1 MNTVRPEYLLSFSD
15 YNKFL
20 KQQASQSDLKQKT
33 LERMF
38 PYISAESWI
47 TLFYQVLK
55 IYYLN
60 RVTPK
65 SFKNLPGMP
74 ANEATVES
82 YMQGSNL
89 YSVPET
95 ILLKWM
101 QFHYNKV
108 NPLLPKRLTNFD
120 ADLQDGRVFAA
131 LIQSHYG
138 NVKNLK
144 DIKTSCY
151 NDDHLLF
158 NAKRVIEAIHEI
170 GLNTHVMPQDISN
183 PSAREL
189 LLFCVQLYQ
198 SLPHYI
204 PKAQIEFPATLGDL
218 VTKNIELSNPS
229 KNPISY
235 WVQCEGSKDFTIEE
249 KEIRIDPGGT
259 INFPIQFQSRIS
271 APVTG
276 KVIFTNK
283 KEGNVQAAA
292 MVFELVSNVHSRN
305 SVQEI
310 PKTTKLYNP
319 LTIDLDVMNPFGQ
332 DLVFQ
337 IQIIHEKVNKEKA
350 AKKNKNP
357 LGKDKKK
364 GAAENTGNYVPD
376 PFYCKLE
383 TIRIKKNGSNIVPV
397 TFLPFELG
405 VHKCYVVFSD
415 ENVGE
420 MQYTIIG
427 NTELPDPFDS
437 KRDKCNADETE
448 TIEISLPP
456 KNVQLEKA
464 KTLAMDRS
472 QGHKSRDGSHGKMSS
487 PESQYFEVEISNP
500 YFSGPS
506 NMTIYDTSRA
516 GLGPTGKDANQ
527 NSMMKQGDN
536 DPNKLIL
543 HFSPKSPAT
552 YPCLVILK
560 SLDRTD
566 IRVFE
571 LYMTAIPQMI
581 KAQLEF
587 VVPARGSVTQEIPI
601 VNNSERDWLV
611 KAILTKSSKDRSGV
625 FAISGQEMQVKRKTT
640 NNFLLTFKPYWTCE
654 IDEKLTLNNATTNEI
669 YEYDLKG
676 IGEEPLAEDHI
687 VLNCQAR
694 QTTVHSF
701 EIKNTSDKSQNYR
714 VETDL
719 NNVTG
724 ADSFKIKPKESFKYP
739 LSITPILGGVYTG
752 SITFYDN
759 EDRFI
764 WYTVEVRTES
774 PKPEKTLE
782 LKSFIRK
789 AVGVD
794 ISLENPLDE
803 PIIFEV
809 FFNGEGLLGEPSFQ
823 VEPNKVGIYELIFS
837 PLKTG
842 NYTGTIGF
850 LNEKVGE
857 FWYDLVLVCEDNLI
871 INLELI
877 KCELG
882 KTGTRYVTLENP
894 TGHDLP
900 IEYTS
905 SNPTNFEIIPEKINI
920 PPYESANVCIQ
931 YSPSNLD
938 IIENGNIIFEN
949 EDVGKWEYY

>member
-1 MNTVRPEYLLSFSD
+1 M
-15 YNKFL
+15 
-20 KQQASQSDLKQKT
+20 
-33 LERMF
+33 
-38 PYISAESWI
+38 
-47 TLFYQVLK
+47 
-55 IYYLN
+55 
-60 RVTPK
+60 
-65 SFKNLPGMP
+65 
-74 ANEATVES
+74 
-82 YMQGSNL
+82 
-89 YSVPET
+89 
-95 ILLKWM
+95 
-101 QFHYNKV
+101 
-108 NPLLPKRLTNFD
+108 
-120 ADLQDGRVFAA
+120 
-131 LIQSHYG
+131 
-138 NVKNLK
+138 
-144 DIKTSCY
+144 
-151 NDDHLLF
+151 
-158 NAKRVIEAIHEI
+158 
-170 GLNTHVMPQDISN
+170 
-183 PSAREL
+183 
-189 LLFCVQLYQ
+189 
-198 SLPHYI
+198 
-204 PKAQIEFPATLGDL
+204 
-218 VTKNIELSNPS
+218 
-229 KNPISY
+229 
-235 WVQCEGSKDFTIEE
+235 
-249 KEIRIDPGGT
+249 
-259 INFPIQFQSRIS
+259 
-271 APVTG
+271 TG

-292 MVFELVSNVHSRN
+292 MVFELISNVHSRN

-319 LTIDLDVMNPFGQ
+319 LTIDLDVQNPFGQ

-337 IQIIHEKVNKEKA
+337 IQIIHEKMNKEKVS
-350 AKKNKNP
+350 KKNKPP
-357 LGKDKKK
+357 LSKDKKK
-364 GAAENTGNYVPD
+364 KENEGNTSHVPD

-437 KRDKCNADETE
+437 KRDKCSADETYP
-448 TIEISLPP
+448 IEISLPP

-464 KTLAMDRS
+464 KTLAIDRS
-472 QGHKSRDGSHGKMSS
+472 QAHKSKDGSQGKIQSS
-487 PESQYFEVEISNP
+487 ESQFFEVEISSP
-500 YFSGPS
+500 YYTGPS
-506 NMTIYDTSRA
+506 NITIYDTSRS
-516 GLGPTGKDANQ
+516 GLGPTSKEPNAFGKQSDV
-527 NSMMKQGDN
+527 

-571 LYMTAIPQMI
+571 VTMTAIPQMI

-611 KAILTKSSKDRSGV
+611 KANLTKSARDKNGV
-625 FAISGQEMQVKRKTT
+625 FTINCQEMQVKKKTT

-654 IDEKLTLNNATTNEI
+654 IDEKLVLNNATTNEI

-687 VLNCQAR
+687 ILNCQAR
-694 QTTVHSF
+694 QTTVHNF
-701 EIKNTSDKSQNYR
+701 EIKNTSDKLQTYR

-724 ADSFKIKPKESFKYP
+724 AETFKVKPKENARYP

-752 SITFYDN
+752 SITFYDT
-759 EDRFI
+759 EERFI

-794 ISLENPLDE
+794 ISLENPLDD
-803 PIIFEV
+803 PITFEV
-809 FFNGEGLLGEPSFQ
+809 FYNGEGLLGESSFQ
-823 VEPNKVGIYELIFS
+823 VDPKKIGIYELIFS

-842 NYTGTIGF
+842 HFTGTIGF

-857 FWYDLVLVCEDNLI
+857 FWYDLVLSCEDNPV
-871 INLELI
+871 INLDLI
-877 KCELG
+877 E
-882 KTGTRYVTLENP
+882 
-894 TGHDLP
+894 
-900 IEYTS
+900 
-905 SNPTNFEIIPEKINI
+905 
-920 PPYESANVCIQ
+920 
-931 YSPSNLD
+931 
-938 IIENGNIIFEN
+938 
-949 EDVGKWEYY
+949 